1 MNTDFRTP
9 ITYYSDIR
17 TFMLKRRLGNDGL
30 AALNFLWCWSAIHR
44 ANGILTGMDE
54 ERLETVSFWDGTPGK
69 LVPTLLELEY
79 LDQLE
84 DGTYA
89 LHQWAETNPW
99 AVDAINRED
108 KARLSGMARFY
119 PELYEELTAQGATGI
134 SKEEFARLTAE
145 YNKRGIIYSSSR
157 KDKKC
162 DAYAPYSNAPIPVP
176 SPIPEPFPKKEDEI
190 RRASSSAS
198 EENKGQKSSEK
209 AEKISGQ
216 SKTLDKTEMKP
227 TQTLI
232 PFENNET
239 PKPQERE
246 SSINAEE
253 TETHDMKTISDEAT
267 LMSIFME
274 WNLILGTIG
283 FPKVNKATHRRKI
296 TFQARLKAS
305 QERSSLAWW
314 IALFG
319 KIAASDFMCESAAQK
334 ANWLTIDWVLNEHN
348 MMKILEGKY
357 DSERPV
363 IADIHRGHGRYGYTQ
378 ITPQSSSQG
387 KTTTESGRISET
399 AKEKI
404 AGIPEESRLRMSE
417 YYRIMHGTNE
427 GNPYEVPDVPH
438 NNVEVPTIEAEFSE
452 SGLCH
457 DNEVNADS
465 QDAAH
470 ETIGKGNEDTEE
482 TPIGEMSMEEY
493 QAFLDEQKQAMEEF
507 ERSRKEAGLFYV
519 Q

>member
-1 MNTDFRTP
+1 MTGQLTPASLLNTINAVFFVPLQAYSESLAPTP
-9 ITYYSDIR
+9 
-17 TFMLKRRLGNDGL
+17 
-30 AALNFLWCWSAIHR
+30 A
-44 ANGILTGMDE
+44 
-54 ERLETVSFWDGTPGK
+54 
-69 LVPTLLELEY
+69 
-79 LDQLE
+79 
-84 DGTYA
+84 
-89 LHQWAETNPW
+89 
-99 AVDAINRED
+99 
-108 KARLSGMARFY
+108 
-119 PELYEELTAQGATGI
+119 
-134 SKEEFARLTAE
+134 
-145 YNKRGIIYSSSR
+145 
-157 KDKKC
+157 
-162 DAYAPYSNAPIPVP
+162 PVP
-176 SPIPEPFPKKEDEI
+176 APVPAPGPFPKEEDGI
-190 RRASSSAS
+190 WKTSASASAS
-198 EENKGQKSSEK
+198 EKTEEHESLRKTVTPQK
-209 AEKISGQ
+209 AEKISSQG
-216 SKTLDKTEMKP
+216 KTSDKAEP
-227 TQTLI
+227 NPAQAVI
-232 PFENNET
+232 PFEDIKTSDHKT
-239 PKPQERE
+239 PEP
-246 SSINAEE
+246 SINVEEAEN
-253 TETHDMKTISDEAT
+253 SDPITASEEAT
-267 LMSIFME
+267 LMSIIME

-348 MMKILEGKY
+348 MIKILEGKY

-378 ITPQSSSQG
+378 ITPQSSSQE

-404 AGIPEESRLRMSE
+404 PGIPEKSRLRMSE

-452 SGLCH
+452 TGLCH

-482 TPIGEMSMEEY
+482 TPICEMSMEEY

-507 ERSRKEAGLFYV
+507 ERSRNEAGLFYV